1 MVGVWGLLLAASLVQ
16 DDPADRS
23 AQRLKG
29 QLQLN
34 DEQTGKARE
43 IYKKQQDD
51 IKGLLTDEQKTR
63 YDESLRG
70 GGGRGGNNN
79 NNNQGGAAGGRGGF
93 FPSTD
98 DLKTKLGLTDDQVT
112 KVNEVRDSIREET
125 RRLFQN
131 RNGGNRPGPEA
142 FEKIRDESTKKIK
155 DLLNDEQKGKFDEL
169 LKALPTPGAPGANPG
184 GFGGRGGTIDERVAR
199 VMELL
204 KFEKPEE
211 AEAVKGLVKAVLE
224 AQDKVET
231 AQRENRTKLED
242 LQKDAALTDDAIDGK
257 LGELRK
263 TLKELEKGLSDARG
277 KLSEVVSPR
286 QEVDLMRRGVL
297 R

>member
-1 MVGVWGLLLAASLVQ
+1 MSGVWGLLLLAASVQ

-23 AQRLKG
+23 AQRLKE

-63 YDESLRG
+63 YDETLRG
-70 GGGRGGNNN
+70 GGRGANNGRGNPGQGGGRGGW
-79 NNNQGGAAGGRGGF
+79 
-93 FPSTD
+93 FPSSD
-98 DLKTKLGLTDDQVT
+98 ELKTRLGLSEEQVA
-112 KVNEVRDSIREET
+112 KINEVRDGIREEM
-125 RRLFQN
+125 RKMFQD
-131 RNGGNRPGPEA
+131 RNNRPGPEA

-155 DLLNDEQKGKFDEL
+155 DLLNDEQKAKFDEA
-169 LKALPTPGAPGANPG
+169 LKALPTPGAATP
-184 GFGGRGGTIDERVAR
+184 GGRGGRGGSIDERVGR

-211 AEAVKGLVKAVLE
+211 ADAVKGLVKAVLE
-224 AQDKVET
+224 AQDKVEE
-231 AQRENRTKLED
+231 AQRESRTKLED
-242 LQKDAALTDDAIDGK
+242 LQKDAALSDEAIDGK
-257 LGELRK
+257 LSELRK
-263 TLKELEKGLSDARG
+263 TLKELEKQLADARG
-277 KLSEVVSPR
+277 KLSEVVSSR